1 MYVIQS
7 KRNKEEYLR
16 EITSLGFVS
25 WVTINEALAFDSELS
40 IQEYMKAKKTD
51 NYWVTEYCSPHYIH
65 PLNVK
70 EKFT

>member
-7 KRNKEEYLR
+7 KRNKEKYLR

-40 IQEYMKAKKTD
+40 IKKYMKAKKAD
-51 NYWVTEYCSPHYIH
+51 DFWVTEYCNLHYIH

-70 EKFT
+70 ETFT